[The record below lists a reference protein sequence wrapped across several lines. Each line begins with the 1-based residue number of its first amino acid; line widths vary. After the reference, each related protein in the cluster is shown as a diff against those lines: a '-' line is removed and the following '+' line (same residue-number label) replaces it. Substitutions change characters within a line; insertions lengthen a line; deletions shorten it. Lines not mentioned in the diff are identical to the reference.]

1 MATRPLSTQNASVQN
16 ELRVLKR
23 ALWSAA
29 VLRRAGLVVLKPS
42 GRDWFEW
49 IWFGT
54 SFGDG
59 SAFTKALFQLSF
71 ACEASSRVA
80 WAVAL

>member
-1 MATRPLSTQNASVQN
+1 MSACFMA
-16 ELRVLKR
+16 
-23 ALWSAA
+23 
-29 VLRRAGLVVLKPS
+29 LKPS

-59 SAFTKALFQLSF
+59 FASTKALFQLSF
-71 ACEASSRVA
+71 ACEASQAAPILKIGRA
-80 WAVAL
+80 N